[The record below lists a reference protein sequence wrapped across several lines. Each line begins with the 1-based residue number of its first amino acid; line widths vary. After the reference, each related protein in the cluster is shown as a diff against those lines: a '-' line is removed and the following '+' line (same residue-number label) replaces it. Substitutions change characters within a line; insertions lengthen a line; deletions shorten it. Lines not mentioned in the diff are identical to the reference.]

1 MSQSHQHSASP
12 NDPFASSR
20 SGHEP
25 RPGSRA
31 AGKARS
37 RTRLLQS
44 AKRLFIERGY
54 DGATVREIA
63 AAAGLSTGAVFAS
76 FADKADLFDAVLT
89 ADALDQLEAMRAA
102 GHEAGPAGQRMLK
115 ALNVGYAYHLKQ
127 LPLFQAAMA
136 VSWSQGLKGDLGD
149 RPVRQEVTQVLSQIV
164 ASAIESGEL
173 RPTADIRLIVET
185 VWDCYVAS
193 YRLAAFGDASQAV
206 LSERLKVQI
215 KLILSGQ
222 RGEV

>member
-1 MSQSHQHSASP
+1 MSQSYQLSPSP
-12 NDPFASSR
+12 NDPFT
-20 SGHEP
+20 SGPAEPEP

-37 RTRLLQS
+37 RGRLLQS

-63 AAAGLSTGAVFAS
+63 ADAGLSTGAVFAS

-89 ADALDQLEAMRAA
+89 ADAMDQLESMRAA
-102 GHEAGPAGQRMLK
+102 GHERGKAGERMLK
-115 ALNVGYAYHLKQ
+115 ALSVGYAYHLKQ

-136 VSWSQGLKGDLGD
+136 VSWVQGLRGELGD
-149 RPVRQEVTQVLSQIV
+149 RPVRQEVTQVLTQIV
-164 ASAIESGEL
+164 ESAIEDGEL
-173 RPTADIRLIVET
+173 RSGADVRLIVET

-193 YRLAAFGDASQAV
+193 YRRAAFGKAGQGELTSRLQAQIELVLASQ
-206 LSERLKVQI
+206 R
-215 KLILSGQ
+215 
-222 RGEV
+222 RG